1 MTTEPQIAVEPVT
14 DEDVGVAMDAPG
26 MRAILEQDRRRV
38 AERQAPEIER
48 LRAEVAKMHA
58 RRAVLFGELI
68 ELKHAIENGH
78 RASAIAIIDA
88 IARVIPDQSKTLA
101 ELRAEV
107 ARLSAACAAKDEALR
122 LLTDMDELRET
133 DELYIARAALSD
145 TAGKGWIDASGAVE
159 ATCFSHCEII
169 GREPFGTY
177 RDVGRVEVPKD
188 WADDEVLI
196 VRKPK

>member
-1 MTTEPQIAVEPVT
+1 MSEIEPVT
-14 DEDVGVAMDAPG
+14 ERDIDEVLNA
-26 MRAILEQDRRRV
+26 RAAGYDIRYALEQDRRRV
-38 AERQAPEIER
+38 AERQAARIADQPMSDYEIGHMEGAEMVVGTMGAEIER

-107 ARLSAACAAKDEALR
+107 ARL
-122 LLTDMDELRET
+122 T
-133 DELYIARAALSD
+133 AALNGKENSD
-145 TAGKGWIDASGAVE
+145 A
-159 ATCFSHCEII
+159 
-169 GREPFGTY
+169 
-177 RDVGRVEVPKD
+177 
-188 WADDEVLI
+188 
-196 VRKPK
+196 